1 MSLSRNI
8 VANYASQFYVA
19 FVGIFLVPVYMRLM
33 GSEAYGLVAFFV
45 MLQAWFQLLDF
56 GLTATISR
64 ETARYLGGGLDALA
78 LRRLMRSLEGCFW
91 VIGIV
96 AAAAMAFAASS
107 VADHWLNIRELP
119 HSEVELSLA
128 LMGLT
133 VSTRW
138 IGGLYR
144 GAISGLERQ
153 VWLSLFNMCIVTAR
167 FVGVVPVLL
176 FVGPEPVNFF
186 LYQAV
191 VSAIELGVLLTR
203 AYAAVPLPSG
213 ASNRWSWSP
222 LRSVLKFSSAV
233 AFTSAVWVLV
243 TQTDKLLLSRFL
255 PLQDYGF
262 FTAAVLIASSIT
274 LINGPITQA
283 LLPRITRLSQQGDIA
298 GVLALY
304 RQATQGIA
312 AIAGSLSLVIAVFA
326 RQILWVWTGDMT
338 FASGYAPVLALY
350 AIGNGFLAVAAF
362 PYYLQ
367 YAKGDLRLHLWGN
380 VVFVLVLMPAI
391 VLATS
396 RFGAIGAGAVWAS
409 TNLLFFLCW
418 TPIVH
423 RRFVPGVHAQW
434 LAHDVARVLVLP
446 MVSAPFLWY
455 AADLPLDRS
464 GWAVLIATAAV
475 AVIGLA
481 LWQARSLRAPLL
493 SVALRLSSPMRRK
506 APIQ

>member
-8 VANYASQFYVA
+8 AANYISQFYVA
-19 FVGIFLVPVYMRLM
+19 FIGIFLVPVYMRLM
-33 GSEAYGLVAFFV
+33 GAEAYGLVAFFV

-91 VIGIV
+91 AIGIV
-96 AAAAMAFAASS
+96 AAVVMAFAAGS
-107 VADHWLNIRELP
+107 VAERWLNIRELP
-119 HSEVELSLA
+119 HREVELSLA

-133 VSTRW
+133 VATRW

-153 VWLSLFNMCIVTAR
+153 VWLSLFNICIVTAR

-186 LYQAV
+186 FYQAV
-191 VSAIELGVLLTR
+191 VSVVELGILLAC
-203 AYAAVPLPSG
+203 AYAAVPLPDG
-213 ASNRWSWSP
+213 VSNRWSWRP
-222 LRSVLKFSSAV
+222 LRSVLRFSSAV

-262 FTAAVLIASSIT
+262 FTAAVLVASSIT

-283 LLPRITRLSQQGDIA
+283 LLPRITRLSQQGDAA
-298 GVLALY
+298 GVVALY
-304 RQATQGIA
+304 RKATQGIA
-312 AIAGSLSLVIAVFA
+312 AIAGSLSLVMAVFA

-338 FASGYAPVLALY
+338 FASSYAPILALY
-350 AIGNGFLAVAAF
+350 AIGNGFLALAAF

-391 VLATS
+391 VLATA

-409 TNLLFFLCW
+409 TNLLFFLGW

-423 RRFVPGVHAQW
+423 RRFVPGLHGQW
-434 LAHDVARVLVLP
+434 LAHDVARVLALP
-446 MVSAPFLWY
+446 LLAAPLLWL

-464 GWAVLIATAAV
+464 GWAVLIAAAAI

-481 LWQARSLRAPLL
+481 LWQARSLRAHLL
-493 SVALRLSSPMRRK
+493 PIVLRFSSPVRRK

>member
-8 VANYASQFYVA
+8 AANYISQFYVA

-33 GSEAYGLVAFFV
+33 GAEAYGLVAFFV

-91 VIGIV
+91 AIGIG
-96 AAAAMAFAASS
+96 AAAAMAFAAAS
-107 VADHWLNIRELP
+107 VADRWLNIRELP
-119 HSEVELSLA
+119 HREVELSLA

-133 VSTRW
+133 VATRW

-144 GAISGLERQ
+144 GVISGLERQ
-153 VWLSLFNMCIVTAR
+153 VWLGMFNICIVTAR

-186 LYQAV
+186 FYQAA
-191 VSAIELGVLLTR
+191 VSAIELGVLMTCS
-203 AYAAVPLPSG
+203 YAAVPLPKTVF
-213 ASNRWSWSP
+213 NCWSWDP
-222 LRSVLKFSSAV
+222 LRSVLKFSSTV

-243 TQTDKLLLSRFL
+243 TQTDKLLLSKFL

-262 FTAAVLIASSIT
+262 FTAAVLVASSIT
-274 LINGPITQA
+274 LVNGPITQA
-283 LLPRITRLSQQGDIA
+283 LLPRITRLSQQGDDA
-298 GVLALY
+298 AVVTLY

-312 AIAGSLSLVIAVFA
+312 AIAGSVSLVMAVFS

-338 FASGYAPVLALY
+338 FASGYAPILALY
-350 AIGNGFLAVAAF
+350 AVGNGFLALAAF

-396 RFGAIGAGAVWAS
+396 RFGAIGAGAVWVS
-409 TNLLFFLCW
+409 TNLLFFLGW

-423 RRFVPGVHAQW
+423 RRFVPGLHGQW
-434 LAHDVARVLVLP
+434 LAHDVARVLALP
-446 MVSAPFLWY
+446 LFAAPLLWF
-455 AADLPLDRS
+455 ARDLPLDRA
-464 GWAVLIATAAV
+464 GWAVLIAAAAV
-475 AVIGLA
+475 ASVGLA
-481 LWQARSLRAPLL
+481 LWQARSLHAHLLPL
-493 SVALRLSSPMRRK
+493 VLRLFNPMRRK

>member
-8 VANYASQFYVA
+8 AANYISQFYVA

-33 GSEAYGLVAFFV
+33 GAEAYGLVAFFV

-64 ETARYLGGGLDALA
+64 ETARYLGGGMDALA

-107 VADHWLNIRELP
+107 VADRWLNIRELA
-119 HSEVELSLA
+119 HSEVELSLT

-133 VSTRW
+133 VATRW
-138 IGGLYR
+138 VGGLYR

-153 VWLSLFNMCIVTAR
+153 VWLSLFNICIVTAR
-167 FVGVVPVLL
+167 FIGVVPVLL

-186 LYQAV
+186 IYQTV
-191 VSAIELGVLLTR
+191 VSVVELGVLMAR
-203 AYAAVPLPSG
+203 SYAAVPLPHG
-213 ASNRWSWSP
+213 VSNMWSWAP
-222 LRSVLKFSSAV
+222 LLSVLKFSSMV

-243 TQTDKLLLSRFL
+243 TQTDKLLLSKFL
-255 PLQDYGF
+255 PLDDYGF
-262 FTAAVLIASSIT
+262 FTAAVLVASSIT

-283 LLPRITRLSQQGDIA
+283 MLPRLTRLSQQGDA
-298 GVLALY
+298 AAVVALY

-312 AIAGSLSLVIAVFA
+312 AIAGSLSLVMAVFS
-326 RQILWVWTGDMT
+326 RQILWVWTGDIT
-338 FASGYAPVLALY
+338 FAIDYAHILSLY
-350 AIGNGFLAVAAF
+350 AIGNGFLALAAF

-380 VVFVLVLMPAI
+380 VVFVLVLVPAI
-391 VLATS
+391 VLATA
-396 RFGAIGAGAVWAS
+396 RFGAVGAGAVWAL
-409 TNLLFFLCW
+409 TNFLFFLAW

-423 RRFVPGVHAQW
+423 RRFVPGLHGHW
-434 LAHDVARVLVLP
+434 LVHDVLRVLALP
-446 MVSAPFLWY
+446 IAASPFLWL
-455 AADLPLDRS
+455 ARDLPLDRA
-464 GWAVLIATAAV
+464 GWGVLVAV
-475 AVIGLA
+475 AALATIGLA
-481 LWQARSLRAPLL
+481 LWQSRFLRSHLLTILLRF
-493 SVALRLSSPMRRK
+493 SSPLRPK
-506 APIQ
+506 APSP

>member
-1 MSLSRNI
+1 MSMSRNI
-8 VANYASQFYVA
+8 AANYISQFYVA

-33 GSEAYGLVAFFV
+33 GAEAYGLVAFFV

-91 VIGIV
+91 AIGI
-96 AAAAMAFAASS
+96 AAAAVMAFAAGG
-107 VADHWLNIRELP
+107 VADRWLNIRELP
-119 HSEVELSLA
+119 HREVELSLA

-133 VSTRW
+133 VATRW
-138 IGGLYR
+138 VSGLYR
-144 GAISGLERQ
+144 GAMSGLERQ
-153 VWLSLFNMCIVTAR
+153 VWLSMFNICVVTAR

-186 LYQAV
+186 LYQTV
-191 VSAIELGVLLTR
+191 VSVVELGVLL
-203 AYAAVPLPSG
+203 ACSYAAVPLPKG
-213 ASNRWSWSP
+213 ASNRWSWAP
-222 LRSVLKFSSAV
+222 MRSVLRFSSTV

-243 TQTDKLLLSRFL
+243 TQTDKLLLSKFL

-262 FTAAVLIASSIT
+262 FTAAVLVASSIT
-274 LINGPITQA
+274 MVNGPVTQA
-283 LLPRITRLSQQGDIA
+283 LLPRITILSQKGDMA
-298 GVLALY
+298 AVVSLY

-312 AIAGSLSLVIAVFA
+312 AIAGSVSLVMAVFS

-338 FASGYAPVLALY
+338 FATGYAPVLALY
-350 AIGNGFLAVAAF
+350 AIGNGFLALAAF

-391 VLATS
+391 VLATA
-396 RFGAIGAGAVWAS
+396 RFGAIGAGVVWAS
-409 TNLLFFLCW
+409 TNILFFFAW

-423 RRFVPGVHAQW
+423 RRFVPGLHGRW
-434 LAHDVARVLVLP
+434 LVEDVLKVLGLPVLA
-446 MVSAPFLWY
+446 APLLWFSRE
-455 AADLPLDRS
+455 LPLDRM
-464 GWAVLIATAAV
+464 GWGILVLGSALTSM
-475 AVIGLA
+475 GLA
-481 LWQARSLRAPLL
+481 LWRSH
-493 SVALRLSSPMRRK
+493 ALRSHLHPILLRLAGPVRRK
-506 APIQ
+506 APIP